1 MNELYL
7 KVLQYFLLD
16 VNYNKKYVK
25 TWYIKLFF
33 QISRKYFRTE
43 LHSASPRFQVF
54 NQKKIVCLRGV
65 KIIDFQGYKQEFI

>member
-33 QISRKYFRTE
+33 PNLEKIFQNRTALSITPISG
-43 LHSASPRFQVF
+43 L
-54 NQKKIVCLRGV
+54 
-65 KIIDFQGYKQEFI
+65 